1 MNDSAT
7 LKVFDVPMFLWQFVV
22 AWKKTRKSVD
32 FIKVQLESMGTFD
45 KTLGSRL
52 MPELLTP
59 AGEQP
64 RLASP
69 IPKVPRPIADADADA
84 DAPVGAQ
91 RGDGTTTGTLGA
103 TKANNALLG
112 EPSEGQGGQGPTNR
126 AGAKRHVADADA
138 DDREDS
144 SEEEHRPARRA
155 KTARPPP
162 VPSQRVHQ
170 PPCSRCVHAKVVCY
184 AQEEGTGRGAC
195 FRCGRLKVKCS
206 LKDETAMAVA
216 TDIPKQNWPMKPGVT
231 MRRKPTAKP
240 RKTKANAPKTAA
252 VVTSSDSESEEAP
265 SPASAKACRRQVSE
279 KAKGKGRGE
288 FWNL

>member
-1 MNDSAT
+1 
-7 LKVFDVPMFLWQFVV
+7 
-22 AWKKTRKSVD
+22 
-32 FIKVQLESMGTFD
+32 MGTFD

-52 MPELLTP
+52 TPELPTP

-69 IPKVPRPIADADADA
+69 VPKVPLVQSSSHRPIADADAVAVAIADADAVAVAVANADAVADA
-84 DAPVGAQ
+84 DAPGGAQ
-91 RGDGTTTGTLGA
+91 REDGTTTGTLGA

-252 VVTSSDSESEEAP
+252 VVTSSDRESEEAP